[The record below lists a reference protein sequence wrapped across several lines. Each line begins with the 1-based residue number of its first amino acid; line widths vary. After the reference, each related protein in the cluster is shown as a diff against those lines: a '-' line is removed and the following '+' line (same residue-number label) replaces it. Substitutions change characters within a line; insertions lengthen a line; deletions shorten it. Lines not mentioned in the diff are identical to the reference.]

1 MGDLLCMMM
10 GADRAGIPLVSFAS
24 SNGTF
29 VNDCKVGVNKRVSLK
44 NLDRISYYRGKTRFI
59 FIEGEPA
66 DNRVRNACQQKAAHM
81 VILVLR

>member
-1 MGDLLCMMM
+1 MT
-10 GADRAGIPLVSFAS
+10 ADRIDAPPYFSIDS

-59 FIEGEPA
+59 FVEGEPA
-66 DNRVRNACQQKAAHM
+66 DNRVRHACQQEAAHT
-81 VILVLR
+81 VILV